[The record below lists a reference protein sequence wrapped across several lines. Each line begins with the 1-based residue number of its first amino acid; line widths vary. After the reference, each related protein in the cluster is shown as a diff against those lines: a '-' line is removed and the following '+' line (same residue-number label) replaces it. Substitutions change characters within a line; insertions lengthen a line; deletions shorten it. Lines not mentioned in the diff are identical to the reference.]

1 MYNISLPLSLSLS
14 LDLPRSPLE
23 QDVVALLELFA
34 QLTEELSKGKDC
46 GEREVQE
53 ACEKCVEKIKVSV
66 QATRTRFLPLSPS
79 FSSRRQSDRAPRAK
93 SGPLTPAS
101 IGVRPRRS
109 EWGSS
114 R

>member
-1 MYNISLPLSLSLS
+1 M
-14 LDLPRSPLE
+14 
-23 QDVVALLELFA
+23 VALLELFA

-79 FSSRRQSDRAPRAK
+79 FSSRRQSAEGEERTTDARLHRC
-93 SGPLTPAS
+93 PAQT
-101 IGVRPRRS
+101 IRMGLRS
-109 EWGSS
+109 VVPNQASAAGGM